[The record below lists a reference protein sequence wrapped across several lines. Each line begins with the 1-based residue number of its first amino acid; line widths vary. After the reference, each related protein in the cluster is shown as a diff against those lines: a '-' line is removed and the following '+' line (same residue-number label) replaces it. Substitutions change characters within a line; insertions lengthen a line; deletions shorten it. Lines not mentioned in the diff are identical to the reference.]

1 MNDEV
6 RTEKNSAEI
15 IHGHLTKR
23 FLKILIMNGEIFQL
37 FMDIIRS
44 TFSRPFYFN
53 RLVEQIYHSGRGSLS
68 ITVVIGLTM
77 GLVMTLNFGYGLAKF
92 GGTLYVPAVVSLSLA
107 REMAPLFTSLL
118 VAGRVGSGIAAE
130 IGAMNVTQQVDAIRA
145 LGTSPIRVLVVP
157 RFWAMV
163 ISLPL
168 LSSLS
173 FAVGIIGGL
182 IVCKNEFDITTG
194 FYLTKVF
201 STVKFHDYMS
211 GLVKSAV
218 FGGIITLV
226 GCYRGLTT
234 RDGTKGVGQSTTWV
248 VVTSSI
254 WILITDFFIS
264 KIFLMIWN

>member
-1 MNDEV
+1 MKNLITSEIYRFYMIV
-6 RTEKNSAEI
+6 RAN
-15 IHGHLTKR
+15 
-23 FLKILIMNGEIFQL
+23 LISLGQIFDL
-37 FMDIIRS
+37 FFETIQC
-44 TFSRPFYFN
+44 TFSRPFYFS
-53 RLVEQIYHSGRGSLS
+53 RLMDQINHIGYGSTS
-68 ITVVIGLTM
+68 ITIVIGLTM

-145 LGTSPIRVLVVP
+145 LGTSPVRTLVVP
-157 RFWAMV
+157 RFWSLV

-173 FAVGIIGGL
+173 FGVGILGGL
-182 IVCKNEFDITTG
+182 IVCKTEFDIVPG
-194 FYLTKVF
+194 FYLYKVF

-218 FGGIITLV
+218 FAGIITILA
-226 GCYRGLTT
+226 CYKGLKT
-234 RDGTKGVGQSTTWV
+234 RDGTKGVGQTTTWV
-248 VVTSSI
+248 VVISSI
-254 WILITDFFIS
+254 LILVTDFFIS
-264 KIFLMIWN
+264 KIFLVIW

>member
-1 MNDEV
+1 MRDFV
-6 RTEKNSAEI
+6 LKKNESI
-15 IHGHLTKR
+15 KD
-23 FLKILIMNGEIFQL
+23 FFVFVGEIFYM
-37 FMDIIRS
+37 FYEVIKC
-44 TFSRPFYFN
+44 TFTGKFYTSK
-53 RLVEQIYHSGRGSLS
+53 LMEQINLLGFGSTS

-77 GLVMTLNFGYGLAKF
+77 GLVMTLNFGYGLVKF

-157 RFWAMV
+157 RFWALV

-168 LSSLS
+168 LSALS
-173 FAVGIIGGL
+173 FGVGIIGGM
-182 IVCKNEFDITTG
+182 IVCRAEFDILPG
-194 FYLTKVF
+194 FYFFKVF

-211 GLVKSAV
+211 GIVKSAV
-218 FGGIITLV
+218 FAGIITIIA
-226 GCYRGLTT
+226 CYRGLKTK
-234 RDGTKGVGQSTTWV
+234 DGTKGVGVSTTWV

-254 WILITDFFIS
+254 LILITDFFIS
-264 KIFLMIWN
+264 KIFLVIWN